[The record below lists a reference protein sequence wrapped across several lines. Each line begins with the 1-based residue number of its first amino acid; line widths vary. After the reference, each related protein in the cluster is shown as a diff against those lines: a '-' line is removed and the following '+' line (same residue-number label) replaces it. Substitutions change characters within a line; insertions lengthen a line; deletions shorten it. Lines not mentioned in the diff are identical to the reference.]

1 MFSRVTIN
9 DYLLFLVYALEYR
22 ALVME
27 QMSHEEEVKYL
38 ESHPNAADRETG
50 YGTVL
55 LNFCIR
61 DLNGEFIDLHR
72 VKHCFI
78 LLVLFLTMLWPALFT
93 GVGLSH
99 LTGKGK
105 QIIEAAINI
114 GLRKY
119 STVSRYVLLYNPFI
133 NHSYLPS
140 LHLVSYPHCSQLPRV
155 PGQVPH
161 GERALAVH
169 LHVVLHQGPA
179 RRIVSNSVHC
189 STRVYFAVL
198 FTTL

>member
-1 MFSRVTIN
+1 
-9 DYLLFLVYALEYR
+9 
-22 ALVME
+22 
-27 QMSHEEEVKYL
+27 MS
-38 ESHPNAADRETG
+38 
-50 YGTVL
+50 
-55 LNFCIR
+55 
-61 DLNGEFIDLHR
+61 
-72 VKHCFI
+72 
-78 LLVLFLTMLWPALFT
+78 WPALFT

-119 STVSRYVLLYNPFI
+119 STISRTLTCCVTILSSTIYVYDLY
-133 NHSYLPS
+133 SSS
-140 LHLVSYPHCSQLPRV
+140 LYPHCSQLPRV

-179 RRIVSNSVHC
+179 RRIVSNFVHC